1 MEIGTLIAGL
11 LTLAIFS
18 FLYRDNPFYKFAEYL
33 LIGVSIGYALVI
45 TWSTT
50 LMDRLFVPLMGESE
64 WHLVVPGLLG
74 LMMFARLYKKTAQLS
89 RIPIAVLIGA
99 GAGLAIPA
107 MLYART
113 LRQLGATVAP
123 LITPEGWPSV
133 TALVVVIGVITTIS
147 YFYFSREHRG
157 FLGGAAKLGTYFL
170 MIFFGTTFGY
180 TVMSRMS
187 IFIGRVEF
195 LLSDFLQLTR

>member
-1 MEIGTLIAGL
+1 MDIGTVVAGI
-11 LTLAIFS
+11 LTLAILT
-18 FLYRDNPFYKFAEYL
+18 FLYRDNPIYKMAEYL
-33 LIGVSIGYALVI
+33 LIGISIGYVLVI
-45 TWSTT
+45 TWSNT
-50 LMDRLFVPLMGESE
+50 LMDRLFTPLASGGDWHLIVPL
-64 WHLVVPGLLG
+64 VLG
-74 LMMFARLYKKTAQLS
+74 LMMFGRMHPKTSVLS

-113 LRQLGATVAP
+113 LRQLVATVAP
-123 LITPEGWPSV
+123 FQGEFLFYDISG
-133 TALVVVIGVITTIS
+133 LVVLIGVVTTIS

-157 FLGGAAKLGTYFL
+157 VLGLSARVGTYFL

-195 LLSDFLQLTR
+195 LLSDFLRLTN